1 MSIYWQLP
9 YFMILLRIQKR
20 LQRKLKNCSAEGYT
34 LITVFCLQ
42 RFFKQIL
49 MLKNF
54 RFDFYLWNGGIFARN
69 AKWITFLKSFKS
81 VFLIFLLLEVRGV
94 VSECTLNK
102 QSASDRR
109 KVQMERAPQL
119 SREVSSIRFFQAVEC
134 SSRMDFCIYE
144 SFGFKAK
151 LVILAD
157 KLHNLRDAERS
168 LPVGWTP
175 HYRKDVFKW
184 TKEYIA
190 LLKGTNEHLEMA
202 LDDVINRNSGWR

>member
-1 MSIYWQLP
+1 M
-9 YFMILLRIQKR
+9 
-20 LQRKLKNCSAEGYT
+20 
-34 LITVFCLQ
+34 
-42 RFFKQIL
+42 
-49 MLKNF
+49 
-54 RFDFYLWNGGIFARN
+54 
-69 AKWITFLKSFKS
+69 
-81 VFLIFLLLEVRGV
+81 FLIFLLLEVRGV

-202 LDDVINRNSGWR
+202 LDDVINRNSG